1 MSRLRLEVP
10 VAETATLK
18 PLTRREKL
26 ELSPDT
32 DRELL
37 DQARERF
44 ALAEEAEATERSQQ
58 LDALKFRA
66 GEHWPAALREAD
78 INGQGSRLE
87 MVIDRLNPMISQVLN
102 AYRRSPLAMRV
113 RPKGA
118 GATKK
123 VADILENKL
132 RDIEQQ
138 SEADIAYFVALDQAC
153 GQGLGYF
160 RLTTAYEDDRSFTQ
174 DLRIQ
179 PLYNRFAV
187 YGDPA
192 SVHPAGLDMEWC
204 FIIERMATSRFMQY
218 HEVSPAELTLFC
230 GPYDGT
236 WHTQAEVQVAEYYY
250 KTYKKQELVRLPDG
264 RVLPTEGL
272 SDLDPTWP
280 TRETR
285 IPTVHWVKMA
295 GNAVLERT
303 TWLGSHIPIV
313 RVEGQRLDV
322 NGQAR
327 RTGMI
332 QAGRDAQVSV
342 DVYSTMEA
350 TAIMAAPK
358 SPWLLYADQISGYER
373 FWNQANDPTLPY
385 LLHKAIVVGGQLLPP
400 PQRTVVEPAIAAI
413 TQAKLLAQQ
422 DLQATVGMYA
432 AAMGEQQTNQRSG
445 VAITAEKVESEGTN
459 YGYTANLG
467 WSIRALGTMCVEILP
482 KLHTGPADLRQV
494 APDGTVKT
502 TRVNEPYLDD
512 QGQVQQ
518 HMLSNGQ
525 YEVVLSSGPSYE
537 TARQQVADK
546 LGTVIGAVPPETQAY
561 FLDVWAGSL
570 DFPGSEDLAQRLKT
584 LVPPAALS
592 ASEQEDPKT
601 QLVVLQ
607 NQLKQAAEALQ
618 MLQQQNQQATQQ
630 SEIATQQVKL
640 LEQQVAQMQSRL
652 ADKQAENH
660 LESIKLQNDLE
671 LGRQEN
677 ALKAEELRLKYMT
690 ALQAQIPNGTE
701 APSG

>member
-1 MSRLRLEVP
+1 MADTSTLQPLSRQER
-10 VAETATLK
+10 TS
-18 PLTRREKL
+18 
-26 ELSPDT
+26 LSPGSDEDLIT
-32 DRELL
+32 
-37 DQARERF
+37 QARERF
-44 ALAEEAEATERSQQ
+44 AMAEEAEADERAQH

-66 GEHWPAALREAD
+66 GDHWPAVLQQ
-78 INGQGSRLE
+78 GQEPGQPAPLT
-87 MVIDRLNPMISQVLN
+87 MVIDRLNPMIQQVLN

-113 RPKGA
+113 RPKGG
-118 GATKK
+118 GADKK
-123 VADILENKL
+123 VADILEGKL

-138 SEADIAYFVALDQAC
+138 SEADISYYIALDQAC

-160 RLTTAYEDDRSFTQ
+160 RLTTEYEDPYSFTQ
-174 DLRIQ
+174 DLRIK

-187 YGDPA
+187 YCDPA
-192 SVHPAGLDMEWC
+192 SVHPAALDLEWA

-218 HEVSPAELTLFC
+218 YEVSPSELTLFA
-230 GPYDGT
+230 GPEDGT
-236 WHTQAEVQVAEYYY
+236 WHTKAEVQVAEYYY
-250 KTYKKQELVRLPDG
+250 KTYKKQELVRLQDG

-303 TWLGSHIPIV
+303 TWLGSYIPII
-313 RVEGQRLDV
+313 RVEGQRLEV
-322 NGQAR
+322 NGQAK

-358 SPWLLYADQISGYER
+358 SPWLLYAEQISGYEKY
-373 FWNQANDPTLPY
+373 WNMANDPTLPY
-385 LLHKAIVVGGQLLPP
+385 LLHKAVVVGGQLLPP
-400 PQRTVVEPAIAAI
+400 PQRTVVEPAIQAI
-413 TQAKLLAQQ
+413 TQAKVLAQQ
-422 DLQATVGMYA
+422 DLHATVGMFE
-432 AAMGEQQTNQRSG
+432 AAMGQPSNEQSG
-445 VAITAEKVESEGTN
+445 VAIDKRKVESEGTN

-482 KLHTGPADLRQV
+482 KLNAGPGEMRQV
-494 APDGTVKT
+494 SPDGTVKT
-502 TRVNEPYLDD
+502 TPVNRPYQDE
-512 QGQVQQ
+512 QGQMQQ
-518 HMLSNGQ
+518 HMLGQGQ

-537 TARQQVADK
+537 TARLQVADK
-546 LGTVIGAVPPETQAY
+546 LGTVLGAVPPETQAY

-570 DFPGSEDLAQRLKT
+570 DFPGSEDLAARLKT
-584 LVPPAALS
+584 MVPPAALA
-592 ASEQEDPKT
+592 ASEQSDPKT
-601 QLVVLQ
+601 QLVTLQ
-607 NQLKQAAEALQ
+607 NQLKQATEALQ
-618 MLQQQNQQATQQ
+618 MLQQHNQQATQQ

-640 LEQQVAQMQSRL
+640 LEQQL

-677 ALKAEELRLKYMT
+677 ALKAEELRLKYLT
-690 ALQAQIPNGTE
+690 ALQAQIPNGQE
-701 APSG
+701 G